1 MTVASTVST
10 LPLSVILLTTP
21 ASVMMTVTVIQKTSV
36 TMMESVSS
44 MCAWQT
50 QSVMVLTKFA
60 MLNMTIAST
69 VDRMTALITLMAVA
83 QVQKFSLISITQ

>member
-21 ASVMMTVTVIQKTSV
+21 ASVMMTVTAIQKTSV

-50 QSVMVLTKFA
+50 QSVMDMIRFA
-60 MLNMTIAST
+60 MLNMTTAST
-69 VDRMTALITLMAVA
+69 VDRMTALITLMAAA
-83 QVQKFSLISITQ
+83 QVKMP